1 MGYAVVV
8 KVPVQWGDLDA
19 LGHVNNA
26 RFFTW
31 FESARIAYFTKLDM
45 APGEVGPILASTSCD
60 FKRAI
65 HYPSDIEVGA
75 RVVKVGR
82 TSVTMEYAVWL
93 ADRPDE
99 LCAVGVGIVVLVRYA
114 NMEKVEV
121 PPSARAQIEAMEKKA
136 T

>member
-1 MGYAVVV
+1 
-8 KVPVQWGDLDA
+8 
-19 LGHVNNA
+19 
-26 RFFTW
+26 
-31 FESARIAYFTKLDM
+31 
-45 APGEVGPILASTSCD
+45 
-60 FKRAI
+60 
-65 HYPSDIEVGA
+65 
-75 RVVKVGR
+75 
-82 TSVTMEYAVWL
+82 MEYAVWL